1 MGRRAIRG
9 RVRVFLSRLLE
20 SELMDTMALLYELI
34 SERKES
40 PVQGSYTSYLFGEGL
55 DKILKKIGE
64 ESAEVIIAAKGGES
78 SAVIEEL
85 CDLYY
90 HTLVLMCEKGIDISQ
105 VISVLE
111 DRRQK
116 QLNLKDMKSVDRN
129 T

>member
-34 SERKES
+34 SERKKS